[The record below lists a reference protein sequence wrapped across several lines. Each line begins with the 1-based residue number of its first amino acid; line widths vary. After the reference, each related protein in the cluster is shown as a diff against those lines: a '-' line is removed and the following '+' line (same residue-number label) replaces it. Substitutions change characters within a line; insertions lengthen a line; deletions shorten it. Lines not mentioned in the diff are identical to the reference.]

1 MAGPMS
7 PPLRRVLQGLAV
19 GLAGA
24 TLAFLLG
31 ISGILDIF
39 EYKTWDLRQQV
50 FARPSAAT
58 DRIVLILLD
67 QKSLDWGKNDMGWS
81 FPWPRETHG
90 VIADFCKRAGAR
102 SLNFD
107 VIYSEPSVYG
117 VSDDEAFRRSL
128 SENGRVIGTLALGT
142 NNAVAKEWPPGLPD
156 PGLAIAGLDE
166 WRSAV
171 RPTRLDFPLATFPTP
186 DVAPGFNRLAN
197 TNLTQDPDG
206 VYRRVTLFNTFAGH
220 VVPLHAL
227 AAYLAG
233 NPGPHSLSI
242 KPGALSVD
250 GGSIPI
256 DGEGRAILRFR
267 GRDGTHRTFSA
278 AAVIESELRLR
289 EGEKP
294 TVDPS
299 ALKDKYVF
307 FGYSASGLLDLKPSP
322 VDGQYPG
329 VELHVTELDNLLAHD
344 FMRPFPPWALALLLA
359 LVCCAAALIV
369 SGVSKAWR
377 SAIAYLGFLPL
388 VPALGFA
395 AFPLGFWLP
404 IVPGTFGVALSLVG
418 ASLVSFATEGRQK
431 RYLKSAF
438 RQYLSPVVIEQL
450 IAHPESLKLGG
461 EKRELSIYF
470 SDLQG
475 FTSLSELLTP
485 EELTTLL
492 NEYLSA
498 MTDIIQEE
506 GGTIDKYEGDAII
519 AFWNA
524 PLALAD
530 HAVRTVRAA
539 LRCQAE
545 LARLRP
551 GFRERVKKDLLMRIG
566 VNSGPAVVGNMGS
579 RTRFDYTMLG
589 DAVNLASRLE
599 GTNKQFGTYTMISG
613 ATLALLAGA
622 FPARELSRVAVVG
635 RAEPVTVHEP
645 MLSEE
650 YAARKDMLAV
660 FDRGLRAYYAGKFGE
675 AVKIFEEISEQDPP
689 AKAYLARCREL
700 AAHPPAGAWTGVWV
714 MTSK

>member
-1 MAGPMS
+1 MAVTIS
-7 PPLRRVLQGLAV
+7 PPLRRFLQGLAV
-19 GLAGA
+19 GLGGA
-24 TLAFLLG
+24 ALSLLMSA
-31 ISGILDIF
+31 SGALDLF

-50 FARPSAAT
+50 SARPSEASG
-58 DRIVLILLD
+58 RIVLILID
-67 QKSLDWGKNDMGWS
+67 QDSLDWGKEQMGWS
-81 FPWPRETHG
+81 YPWPRETQA
-90 VIADFCKRAGAR
+90 VITDFCKRAGAK
-102 SLNFD
+102 SLSFD
-107 VIYSEPSVYG
+107 VIYSEPSFYG

-128 SENGRVIGTLALGT
+128 TENGRVIGTLALGT
-142 NNAVAKEWPPGLPD
+142 ENATAKQWPAVLSD
-156 PGLAIAGLDE
+156 PGLSIAGLDE

-171 RPTRLDFPLATFPTP
+171 RPTMLDFPLATFPAS
-186 DVAPGFNRLAN
+186 DLAPGFNRLAN
-197 TNLTQDPDG
+197 TNLHQDSDG
-206 VYRRVTLFNTFAGH
+206 VYRRVSLFNTFSGH

-233 NPGPHSLSI
+233 NPGAHSLSI
-242 KPGALSVD
+242 KPGELTVD
-250 GGSIPI
+250 GTVVPI
-256 DGEGRAILRFR
+256 DDEGRAILRFR
-267 GRDGTHRTFSA
+267 GPDGTYKA
-278 AAVIESELRLR
+278 YGADAIIESELRIR

-294 TVDPS
+294 IVDPPT
-299 ALKDKYVF
+299 LKDKHVF
-307 FGYSASGLLDLKPSP
+307 FGHSAMGLFDLKPSP
-322 VDGQYPG
+322 TDGQYPG
-329 VELHVTELDNLLAHD
+329 VELHVTQLDNLLSGD
-344 FMRPFPPWALALLLA
+344 FMRPFPLWAQALLLA
-359 LVCCAAALIV
+359 LVCCAAAIIV
-369 SGVSKAWR
+369 SAVSKAWR

-404 IVPGTFGVALSLVG
+404 IVPGMVGIAVSLVG

-475 FTSLSELLTP
+475 FTSLSEMLTP
-485 EELTTLL
+485 EELTGVL
-492 NEYLSA
+492 NDYLSA
-498 MTDIIQEE
+498 MTDIIQDE

-524 PLALAD
+524 PIEFAD
-530 HAVRTVRAA
+530 HAVRAVRAA

-545 LARLRP
+545 LTRLRP
-551 GFRERVKKDLLMRIG
+551 IFRERVKKDLFMRIG

-613 ATLALLAGA
+613 ATLALTAGA
-622 FPARELSRVAVVG
+622 FPARELSRVAVMG

-645 MLSEE
+645 MLHDE
-650 YAARKDMLAV
+650 YASRKDALAA

-675 AVKIFEEISEQDPP
+675 SSKIFESIAGQDPA

-700 AAHPPAGAWTGVWV
+700 ADHPPAGAWTGVWV
-714 MTSK
+714 MTTK